1 MDCCKNR
8 ILSLIVL
15 LILISVYT
23 NAQKHE
29 FVAGLLAD
37 VNGISFV
44 GRTAQFWN
52 ASDGTIWGGLGGSVG
67 LSVQRDLT
75 KKLYPKFELR
85 YSKKG
90 SIYEYLNQYSTQSH
104 EVLFMNYI
112 DIPLLIGYK
121 FRANKKQYI
130 FESGVSFAKQIS
142 SNIELDELNSRT
154 GTPNAENFKN
164 IDISWTGCLKF
175 VLNKKGNENLLFGL
189 RIDRSL
195 IPIHQ
200 YYKIYHFDYGI
211 ELNYL
216 LK

>member
-1 MDCCKNR
+1 MNSRYNK
-8 ILSLIVL
+8 ILPCFVLFIHISL
-15 LILISVYT
+15 YT
-23 NAQKHE
+23 DAQNTE
-29 FVAGLLAD
+29 FIAGLL
-37 VNGISFV
+37 VNINGISFV
-44 GRTAQFWN
+44 GKTAQFWN

-67 LSVQRDLT
+67 VSVQRDLT

-90 SIYEYLNQYSTQSH
+90 SIYEYLNQYSTQSN

-112 DIPLLIGYK
+112 DIPVLIGYK
-121 FRANKKQYI
+121 FRANKKQY
-130 FESGVSFAKQIS
+130 FLESGVSFAKQIS
-142 SNIELDELNSRT
+142 SNIEFDELNSRT

-189 RIDRSL
+189 RIDHSL
-195 IPIHQ
+195 IPIHH

-211 ELNYL
+211 EINYL